1 MIEDGA
7 WFQPGFIKAALDSLP
22 VPVMVA
28 DPSGL
33 IHYTNAAYERL
44 TGYRA
49 ADIVRLDWRLLQSP
63 LTAPSTV
70 ARIRAAIDAE
80 QPFHGELLNRRRD
93 GSDFWSSLAIA
104 PVRDGAGRV
113 RALACVQADV
123 TELVAAREE
132 TALQSLTAEV
142 LLGTASR
149 LAAATTP
156 GDVAQAL
163 ADGVTGAGAEQSMV
177 ILADSR
183 STATV
188 VRGAGWPDVAAAV
201 GRVELIAASSL
212 VLGGTAERRRGVHHV
227 DTVEPELQAIM
238 RAWGVDRFV
247 LEPVITGR
255 GVQGLLLGCWSTPG
269 IAFDPVAVDRIARL
283 AELGAVSFE
292 NVTLIARIRATA
304 EQDQLTGA
312 RSRASTRGF
321 LEESLGETDAPVGV
335 LYLDVDR
342 FKRLNDSLGHAGGD
356 ELLVQMAERL
366 LAAVG
371 PGGAVGRP
379 GGDEFVVVLPATD
392 GAVPIEAVRDRIER
406 AMRRRFQ
413 IFDRSVHASV
423 SIGGEVD
430 ARRPLETSADAAER
444 LIRAADRAMYTV
456 KERKRTRRSSE
467 THLDVVAVQAEL
479 HEAVRQRR
487 ITTVFQPQY
496 DARTGRL
503 TGFEALARWHHA
515 ELGEIPPHVFVPL
528 AEEDGLITELGDTLL
543 ADAFVFAELAS
554 GRGPLR
560 LSVNLSVHQL
570 VDPTFI
576 ERFARLLAQ
585 HADRAWTLAA
595 EITEPDLHTDEADLR
610 SALVQLRDLDVEIT
624 IDSFGSGFTS
634 LQLLQDLPVT
644 AMKIDET
651 IVRRSGA
658 LGSEMIAAVVSL
670 ARGLGLDVMAEGVET
685 EEQLVELQRLGLDR
699 LQGFLLAPALEADA
713 ALVAPPTIADA
724 IETRLVRP

>member
-1 MIEDGA
+1 
-7 WFQPGFIKAALDSLP
+7 
-22 VPVMVA
+22 
-28 DPSGL
+28 
-33 IHYTNAAYERL
+33 
-44 TGYRA
+44 
-49 ADIVRLDWRLLQSP
+49 
-63 LTAPSTV
+63 
-70 ARIRAAIDAE
+70 
-80 QPFHGELLNRRRD
+80 
-93 GSDFWSSLAIA
+93 
-104 PVRDGAGRV
+104 
-113 RALACVQADV
+113 
-123 TELVAAREE
+123 
-132 TALQSLTAEV
+132 
-142 LLGTASR
+142 
-149 LAAATTP
+149 
-156 GDVAQAL
+156 
-163 ADGVTGAGAEQSMV
+163 
-177 ILADSR
+177 
-183 STATV
+183 
-188 VRGAGWPDVAAAV
+188 
-201 GRVELIAASSL
+201 
-212 VLGGTAERRRGVHHV
+212 
-227 DTVEPELQAIM
+227 
-238 RAWGVDRFV
+238 
-247 LEPVITGR
+247 
-255 GVQGLLLGCWSTPG
+255 
-269 IAFDPVAVDRIARL
+269 
-283 AELGAVSFE
+283 
-292 NVTLIARIRATA
+292 
-304 EQDQLTGA
+304 
-312 RSRASTRGF
+312 
-321 LEESLGETDAPVGV
+321 
-335 LYLDVDR
+335 
-342 FKRLNDSLGHAGGD
+342 
-356 ELLVQMAERL
+356 
-366 LAAVG
+366 
-371 PGGAVGRP
+371 
-379 GGDEFVVVLPATD
+379 
-392 GAVPIEAVRDRIER
+392 VPIEAVRDRIER

-699 LQGFLLAPALEADA
+699 LQGFLLAPALEAEA